1 MSPSRDSTTS
11 DDGYS
16 LHDLAAL
23 TGIEARTIRSY
34 VERGLIP
41 APDSL
46 GRGARYPRTTLDR
59 LRVML
64 LLRDANRGVSL
75 DQLRVV
81 LQSLSPSQIAAIAN
95 GDIKIGALIDTDAR
109 PSGADVTAASVAS
122 APGDA
127 LSYLRSL
134 RSFSQIAPPAGVAPE
149 LRDQSPGQ
157 QAIDP
162 DLSALAQAAQALTAL
177 AGVSASVRSTRGEA
191 WYRIAVTPDLELNVR
206 GHYGDEELAHFHR
219 IADALRNLLTKGPA
233 R

>member
-95 GDIKIGALIDTDAR
+95 GDIKIGALIDTDAK
-109 PSGADVTAASVAS
+109 PASPDPTASGT
-122 APGDA
+122 PGDA
-127 LSYLRSL
+127 LNYLRSL
-134 RSFSQIAPPAGVAPE
+134 RSSAPMPLPPGASHAVREP
-149 LRDQSPGQ
+149 SPGF

>member
-1 MSPSRDSTTS
+1 MSPSRDSSTS
-11 DDGYS
+11 DEGFS

-41 APDSL
+41 PPDSL
-46 GRGARYPRTTLDR
+46 GRGARYPQTTLDR

-64 LLRDANRGVSL
+64 LLRDANRSVSL

-109 PSGADVTAASVAS
+109 PFDADISASKTVG

-127 LSYLRSL
+127 LSYLRTL
-134 RSFSQIAPPAGVAPE
+134 RSVSSMTPT
-149 LRDQSPGQ
+149 PGAVREEAARYP
-157 QAIDP
+157 AIDP

>member
-95 GDIKIGALIDTDAR
+95 GDIKIGALIDTDAK
-109 PSGADVTAASVAS
+109 PASTDLGAASSVS
-122 APGDA
+122 APTDA
-127 LSYLRSL
+127 LNYLRSL
-134 RSFSQIAPPAGVAPE
+134 RSFAPMPPPSSASPE
-149 LRDQSPGQ
+149 VREPSSGY

>member
-41 APDSL
+41 PPDSL

-109 PSGADVTAASVAS
+109 PFDADISVAKSVS

-127 LSYLRSL
+127 LSYLRTL
-134 RSFSQIAPPAGVAPE
+134 RSVSSMTPP
-149 LRDQSPGQ
+149 PGAAREEAARHP
-157 QAIDP
+157 AIDP
-162 DLSALAQAAQALTAL
+162 DLSALAHAAQALTAL

>member
-95 GDIKIGALIDTDAR
+95 GDIKIGALIDTDAK
-109 PSGADVTAASVAS
+109 PASTDLGAASSVS
-122 APGDA
+122 APTDA
-127 LSYLRSL
+127 LNYLRSL
-134 RSFSQIAPPAGVAPE
+134 RSFTPMP
-149 LRDQSPGQ
+149 SPDVREPSSGY

-219 IADALRNLLTKGPA
+219 IADALRNLLTNGPA